1 MFADINRFDTDHKFD
16 GESGESTEGP
26 DGKNKQQVKT
36 VVQTILYGCQRLNR
50 QVCFIVKYYL
60 HLKHKTERP
69 TNANST
75 IQSCNTCSLRLLG
88 LLPCML

>member
-1 MFADINRFDTDHKFD
+1 MVKMFADINHFDTDHKFD

-26 DGKNKQQVKT
+26 TDGKNKQQVT

-60 HLKHKTERP
+60 HLKHKTER
-69 TNANST
+69 
-75 IQSCNTCSLRLLG
+75 RLQMQTVRYS
-88 LLPCML
+88 PVIHVHYAF